1 MAGDF
6 LYQALIYLA
15 AAVVCVPV
23 AKKVGMSSVLGYLL
37 AGILIGPYLL
47 GLIGGEG
54 QDIMHFAE
62 FGVVMMLFLIG
73 LELEPAHFWKMRR
86 AIVGLGTLQ
95 AGLTAGLLFALG
107 MAFGLTW
114 ATALAVALALTMS
127 STAIVLQSLK
137 EKGQMQTAAG
147 QASFAVLLF
156 QDILVIPV
164 LAILPLLAPA
174 LAKDADSESH
184 SLLQDLPA
192 WLQTL
197 AVIGSVTVIYV
208 SGRYLIVPLLR
219 IVAKTRLRELF
230 TASALLVVI
239 SVTWLMEMVGLSPAL
254 GAFLAGVVLANS
266 EYRHELE
273 SDLMPFKG
281 LLLGLFFL
289 GVGASI
295 NFKLI
300 LDIPGLV
307 LGLVAGIMAVKALVL
322 FLCGR
327 VTKLGVDQNLLF
339 ALGMSQVG
347 EFAFVLL
354 SFSAQLRLTDVPTT
368 DLLMAVTALSMTI
381 SPVLILINERYIDPY
396 FGIRQNI
403 EEKSADEIG
412 TKHPVILAGFGHFGS
427 TIGRLLRANG
437 VEATILDFDS
447 DRVELLRKMGFN
459 VYYGDATRLDLLKA
473 AGADDAKMLIAAIDS
488 PDTNFE
494 LIRTAQKHFPH
505 LHIMA
510 RARNRFD
517 AYELIDLGL
526 KDIYRETLYTAVHLA
541 VDVLQNLG
549 FRAYT
554 ATRQGQN
561 FIQHDEAAMRKL
573 AVQRHDIKQYILSVR
588 EQIEH
593 QEQLLQADL
602 HENLSETDHSWD
614 GEYLRESIGKKTK

>member
-6 LYQALIYLA
+6 LFQAHIYLA

-23 AKKVGMSSVLGYLL
+23 AKKLGMSSVLGYLL
-37 AGILIGPYLL
+37 AGMLIGPYLL
-47 GLIGGEG
+47 GLIGREG
-54 QDIMHFAE
+54 QDVMHFAE

-73 LELEPAHFWKMRR
+73 LELEPAQFWKMRR
-86 AIVGLGTLQ
+86 AIVGLGTFQ
-95 AGLTAGLLFALG
+95 SVLTAGLLFGLG
-107 MAFGLTW
+107 LAFGLIWTN
-114 ATALAVALALTMS
+114 ALAIALALTMS

-137 EKGQMQTAAG
+137 EKGQTQTAAG
-147 QASFAVLLF
+147 QASFSVLLF

-164 LAILPLLAPA
+164 LAVLPLLAPSVA
-174 LAKDADSESH
+174 TDVDPAH
-184 SLLQDLPA
+184 HNLLEGLPG
-192 WLQTL
+192 WLKTL
-197 AVIGSVTVIYV
+197 AVFGSVVAIIV
-208 SGRYLIVPLLR
+208 AGRYLIVPLLR

-239 SVTWLMEMVGLSPAL
+239 AVTWLMEQVGLSPAL

-273 SDLMPFKG
+273 SDLVPFKG

-300 LDIPGLV
+300 LYSPGLV
-307 LGLVAGIMAVKALVL
+307 FGVVAAIMLAKALIL
-322 FLCGR
+322 FLGGR
-327 VTKLGVDQNLLF
+327 VFRLSNDQNLLF
-339 ALGMSQVG
+339 ALGLSQVG
-347 EFAFVLL
+347 EFAFVLF
-354 SFSAQLRLTDVPTT
+354 SFSRQLNITDAATT
-368 DLLMAVTALSMTI
+368 DLLMAVTALSMTL
-381 SPVLILINERYIDPY
+381 SPVLLLINERYIDPR
-396 FGIRQNI
+396 FGVRQVT
-403 EEKSADEIG
+403 EEKSPDHIEE
-412 TKHPVILAGFGHFGS
+412 KHPVILAGFGHFGS

-437 VEATILDFDS
+437 VEATILDFDT

-459 VYYGDATRLDLLKA
+459 VYYGDATRLDLLKS
-473 AGADDAKMLIAAIDS
+473 AGADEAKMLIAAIDS
-488 PDTNFE
+488 PETNYE

-505 LHIMA
+505 LKIMA

-526 KDIYRETLYTAVHLA
+526 ENIYRETLYTAVHLA
-541 VDVLQNLG
+541 VDVLENLG

-561 FIQHDEAAMRKL
+561 FIQYDEAAMRKL
-573 AVQRHDIKQYILSVR
+573 AAERHDIKQYILSVR

-593 QEQLLQADL
+593 QEHLLQIDL
-602 HENLSETDHSWD
+602 NENLNEADHSWD
-614 GEYLRESIGKKTK
+614 GEHLRETLGKNTS

>member
-6 LYQALIYLA
+6 LSQALIYLA
-15 AAVVCVPV
+15 AAVVCVPA
-23 AKKVGMSSVLGYLL
+23 AKKLGMSSVLGYLL
-37 AGILIGPYLL
+37 AGMLIGPYLL
-47 GLIGGEG
+47 GLIGREG
-54 QDIMHFAE
+54 QDVMHFAE

-73 LELEPAHFWKMRR
+73 LELEPAQFWKMRR
-86 AIVGLGTLQ
+86 AIIGLGTFQ
-95 AGLTAGLLFALG
+95 AALTAGLLFGLG
-107 MAFGLTW
+107 MVFGLTW
-114 ATALAVALALTMS
+114 TTALAIALALTMS

-137 EKGQMQTAAG
+137 EKGQTQTAAG

-174 LAKDADSESH
+174 VVPDVEPAH
-184 SLLQDLPA
+184 HNLLEGLPG
-192 WLQTL
+192 WLKTL
-197 AVIGSVTVIYV
+197 AVFGSVITIIVA
-208 SGRYLIVPLLR
+208 GRYLIVPLLR

-239 SVTWLMEMVGLSPAL
+239 AVTWLMEQVGLSPAL

-273 SDLMPFKG
+273 SDLVPFKG

-300 LDIPGLV
+300 LEHPALTF
-307 LGLVAGIMAVKALVL
+307 GLVAGIMFLKALVL
-322 FLCGR
+322 YIGGR
-327 VTKLGVDQNLLF
+327 SFRISSDQNLLF
-339 ALGMSQVG
+339 ALGLSQVG
-347 EFAFVLL
+347 EFAFVLF
-354 SFSAQLRLTDVPTT
+354 SFSRQLNITDFPTT
-368 DLLMAVTALSMTI
+368 DLLMAVTALSMTL
-381 SPVLILINERYIDPY
+381 SPVLLLINEKYIDPR
-396 FGIRQNI
+396 FGVRRVTAEPSPDHI
-403 EEKSADEIG
+403 EE
-412 TKHPVILAGFGHFGS
+412 KHPVILAGFGHFGS

-437 VEATILDFDS
+437 VEVTILDFDT

-459 VYYGDATRLDLLKA
+459 VYYGDATRLDLLKS
-473 AGADDAKMLIAAIDS
+473 AGADEAKMLIAAIDS
-488 PDTNFE
+488 PETNYE

-505 LHIMA
+505 LRIMA

-526 KDIYRETLYTAVHLA
+526 ENIYRETLYTAVHLA
-541 VDVLQNLG
+541 VDVLENLG

-561 FIQHDEAAMRKL
+561 FIQYDEAALRKL
-573 AVQRHDIKQYILSVR
+573 AVQRHDVKQYILSVR

-593 QEQLLQADL
+593 QEELLQADL
-602 HENLSETDHSWD
+602 QQNLSESDHSWD
-614 GEYLRESIGKKTK
+614 GEYLRETLGKNPA

>member
-107 MAFGLTW
+107 MAFGLPW

-174 LAKDADSESH
+174 LATDTDSESH

-273 SDLMPFKG
+273 SDLVPFKG

-322 FLCGR
+322 LLCGR

-354 SFSAQLRLTDVPTT
+354 SFSGQLRLTDGPTT

-381 SPVLILINERYIDPY
+381 SPVLILINEKYIDPY
-396 FGIRQNI
+396 FGIRQKI

-412 TKHPVILAGFGHFGS
+412 EKHPVILAGFGHFGS

-473 AGADDAKMLIAAIDS
+473 AGADEAKMLIAAIDS

-561 FIQHDEAAMRKL
+561 FIQHDETALRKL

-593 QEQLLQADL
+593 QEQLLQTDL

-614 GEYLRESIGKKTK
+614 GEYLREIIGKKTK